1 MEALQNQIFFH
12 IIFDDLA
19 KSQRTDGFV
28 KSSPAKAGLGAQKLR
43 SEAHFQ
49 VRRNDEVAAQRRR
62 RTFYEAIT
70 FLSFSNSRREQAKPS
85 YF

>member
-49 VRRNDEVAAQRRR
+49 VRRRW
-62 RTFYEAIT
+62 TFYEAII
-70 FLSFSNSRREQAKPS
+70 FLSFSSSKREQAKPS